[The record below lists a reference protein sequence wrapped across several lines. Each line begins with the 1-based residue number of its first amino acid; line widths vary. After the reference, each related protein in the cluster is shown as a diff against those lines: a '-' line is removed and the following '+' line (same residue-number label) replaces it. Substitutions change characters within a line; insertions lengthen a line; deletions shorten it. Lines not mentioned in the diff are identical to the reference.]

1 MRAILRTL
9 ANAML
14 TFMFVNGIQSILLT
28 EGLLESSSNF
38 EMCHCTYKTLL
49 TVPLYPISQLGTKNS
64 VTVRNRLLYCQRARS
79 ATLVNKS
86 HLWCDLA
93 QRAVYRPQRHGNK
106 GS

>member
-64 VTVRNRLLYCQRARS
+64 VTVRNRLLYY
-79 ATLVNKS
+79 ATVTNFNVTDRQGGGGTEL
-86 HLWCDLA
+86 
-93 QRAVYRPQRHGNK
+93 Q
-106 GS
+106 